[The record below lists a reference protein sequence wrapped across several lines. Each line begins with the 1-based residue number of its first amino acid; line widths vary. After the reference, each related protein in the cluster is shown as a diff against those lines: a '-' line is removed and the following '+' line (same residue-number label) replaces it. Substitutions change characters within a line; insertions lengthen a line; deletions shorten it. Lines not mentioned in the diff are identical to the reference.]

1 MSTLSGLR
9 VAILVADGFEQVE
22 MTEPRKAL
30 QEAGAD
36 TRIVSPAKN
45 EVQGWNHFDKADKFK
60 VDVALDDADAND
72 FDALLLPG
80 GVANPDQL
88 RMLPP
93 AVEFVRSFFEAGRP
107 LAGGCA

>member
-1 MSTLSGLR
+1 MPTLSGLK

-60 VDVALDDADAND
+60 VDVALDDV
-72 FDALLLPG
+72 DAL
-80 GVANPDQL
+80 
-88 RMLPP
+88 RP
-93 AVEFVRSFFEAGRP
+93 ASAAWRGRQP
-107 LAGGCA
+107 RPAAHDATGC

>member
-1 MSTLSGLR
+1 MSTLSGLK

-30 QEAGAD
+30 QDAGAE

-60 VDVALDDADAND
+60 VDVGLNDVDAIRRA
-72 FDALLLPG
+72 AAARRGRQP
-80 GVANPDQL
+80 
-88 RMLPP
+88 RP
-93 AVEFVRSFFEAGRP
+93 AAHAATGR
-107 LAGGCA
+107 